1 VTATGPAAPT
11 PATPTPATPTPPAT
25 ATGPAMPSLTTLALS
40 RGRVE
45 LLLFVRD
52 RRAMVFTFI
61 FPVMLL
67 LIFGSVFNGPVG
79 KTAGV
84 TFSQYFVAGMIAS
97 GLMYSGFQNLAIT
110 IPMEREDGTLK
121 RLAGTPLPQAA
132 YFAGKVVLV
141 LASLL
146 GQVVLLLG
154 IGVAFFKVTL
164 PSTPAKWFD
173 FAWLLL
179 LGLLACTLLGVAF
192 STIPKTGRGA
202 PALVSPIV
210 LILQFTS
217 GVFFPYNQLPSWMQH
232 LSALFPLKWLCQGMR
247 SVFLPDAFMYTEPA
261 GSWELRRV
269 ALVLLAWIV
278 VGALACATTFRW
290 QRSDER

>member
-1 VTATGPAAPT
+1 VTATS
-11 PATPTPATPTPPAT
+11 PATPAPSSPPAQ
-25 ATGPAMPSLTTLALS
+25 PRMPSRLTLALS

-45 LLLFVRD
+45 LLMFVRD
-52 RRAMVFTFI
+52 RRSMVFTFI

-67 LIFGSVFNGPVG
+67 LIFGSVFNGTLT
-79 KTAGV
+79 KAANV
-84 TFSQYFVAGMIAS
+84 TFAQYFVAGMIAS
-97 GLMYSGFQNLAIT
+97 GLMYSGFQNLAIQ

-146 GQVVLLLG
+146 AQVTLLLAV
-154 IGVAFFKVTL
+154 GVAFFKVTL

-173 FAWLLL
+173 FGWLLL
-179 LGLLACTLLGVAF
+179 LGLLACTLLGIAF
-192 STIPKTGRGA
+192 SSIPKTGRGA

-210 LILQFTS
+210 LVLQFTS
-217 GVFFPYNQLPSWMQH
+217 GVFFLYDQLPSWMQH

-247 SVFLPDAFMYTEPA
+247 SVFLPDAFKYTEPA
-261 GSWELRRV
+261 GSWELGRV

-278 VGALACATTFRW
+278 VGAIACATTFRW
-290 QRSDER
+290 QRHGER